1 MKILNF
7 GSLNVDYVYSVDYFV
22 RAGETLKA
30 NSREVLPGGKG
41 LNQSVAL
48 ARAGAQVYHAGCIGA
63 DGEFLRQLLNK
74 KGVNTEYLRTID
86 GMQGHTII
94 QVDKKGENCILLYGG
109 TNRSIGDSQID
120 ETLAHF
126 GQGDWL
132 VLQNEVNSLPR
143 IVDAAFARG
152 MRIVLNPSPYEESL
166 KEVDFG
172 KLSWLLVNEVE
183 ACQCSGSDEPE
194 RAWDVLHA
202 RYPATPSP
210 GSSSAALPRGVPW
223 PSACAGPAWP
233 PPSASPA
240 WARRCPYRR
249 WKRWNRGW
257 RSCSSFGFYARQACE
272 VIAPHACLVLE
283 NHSPAASRHS
293 GIIRHGQLLHPALG
307 FIGDLFQLLH
317 DAVGIVLRPTL
328 FAFFTG
334 HVFDDQDTSLIICQK
349 SIHTRLYSF
358 AFTEHAHIISSSS

>member
-63 DGEFLRQLLNK
+63 DGEFLRELLNK

-143 IVDAAFARG
+143 IVDAAYARG
-152 MRIVLNPSPYEESL
+152 MRIVLNPSPYEEGL

-202 RYPATPSP
+202 RYPRLSVLITL
-210 GSSSAALPRGVPW
+210 GSAGSIARAVGPDGVDTVRQQAFRADAVDTTAAGDT
-223 PSACAGPAWP
+223 
-233 PPSASPA
+233 
-240 WARRCPYRR
+240 
-249 WKRWNRGW
+249 
-257 RSCSSFGFYARQACE
+257 FTGF
-272 VIAPHACLVLE
+272 
-283 NHSPAASRHS
+283 
-293 GIIRHGQLLHPALG
+293 
-307 FIGDLFQLLH
+307 FIGGLAEGRPLNECMRRASMASAISVTRMGA
-317 DAVGIVLRPTL
+317 AV
-328 FAFFTG
+328 
-334 HVFDDQDTSLIICQK
+334 
-349 SIHTRLYSF
+349 SIPKVEEVESRL
-358 AFTEHAHIISSSS
+358 AEL

>member
-63 DGEFLRQLLNK
+63 DGEFLRELLNK

-109 TNRSIGDSQID
+109 TNRRIGDSQID

-126 GQGDWL
+126 DQGDWL

-152 MRIVLNPSPYEESL
+152 MRIVLNPSPYEEGL

-202 RYPATPSP
+202 RYPRLSVLITL
-210 GSSSAALPRGVPW
+210 GSAGSIAHAVGPDGVDTVRQQAFRADAVDTTAAGDT
-223 PSACAGPAWP
+223 
-233 PPSASPA
+233 
-240 WARRCPYRR
+240 
-249 WKRWNRGW
+249 
-257 RSCSSFGFYARQACE
+257 FTGF
-272 VIAPHACLVLE
+272 
-283 NHSPAASRHS
+283 
-293 GIIRHGQLLHPALG
+293 
-307 FIGDLFQLLH
+307 FIGGLAEGRPLNECMRRASMASAISVTRMGA
-317 DAVGIVLRPTL
+317 AV
-328 FAFFTG
+328 
-334 HVFDDQDTSLIICQK
+334 
-349 SIHTRLYSF
+349 SIPKVEEVESRL
-358 AFTEHAHIISSSS
+358 AEL